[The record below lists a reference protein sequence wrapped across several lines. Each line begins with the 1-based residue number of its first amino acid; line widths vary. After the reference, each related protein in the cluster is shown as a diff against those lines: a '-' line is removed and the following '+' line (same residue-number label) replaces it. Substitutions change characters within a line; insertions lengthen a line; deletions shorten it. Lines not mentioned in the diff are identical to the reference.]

1 MDQKIYKEYIA
12 ILEEEL
18 VPAMGCTEPIALA
31 FGAAKARE
39 VLGCIPEH
47 MVAKCSGNIIKN
59 VRCVTI
65 PNSGGLTGI
74 AAGVT
79 LGAVGG
85 EADKMMEVLENIT
98 ESDIIKTRELLA
110 REVCDVEL
118 LDTPT
123 VLHIILEFY
132 AGTDKVVLEIKYA
145 HTNITKI
152 EKNGEILF
160 FNDEGGQEQEQADR
174 SLLDLE
180 HIKEFADTVNL
191 DDIRDLIKRQI
202 EYNMEIAR
210 EGMTGKYGLGIGRV
224 IMETY
229 ATGILTKMRSLT
241 AAASEARMGG
251 CDLPV
256 IINSGSGNQGIAS
269 SVPLV
274 VYARELELP
283 DYVLYRAL
291 VFSNLL
297 TIYQKTYI
305 GKLSAFCGA
314 VSASCAS
321 GAAITYMV
329 GGSLDRIK
337 KTIENTLANIPGII
351 CDGAKISCAAK
362 IASSLDAAFL
372 AHHLAMNDQ
381 AYAPFTGI
389 IQGQVSETIMGVG
402 AIGKE
407 GMKETD
413 KEILRIMIGK

>member
-1 MDQKIYKEYIA
+1 MDRKVYDEYIA
-12 ILEEEL
+12 ILKEEL

-39 VLGCIPEH
+39 VLGCMPEKII
-47 MVAKCSGNIIKN
+47 AKCSGNIVKN

-65 PNSGGLTGI
+65 PNSGGMTGI
-74 AAGVT
+74 AAGVV

-85 EADKMMEVLENIT
+85 RSEKLMEVLEDVT
-98 ESDIIKTRELLA
+98 PEDVKKTRAYLA
-110 REVCDVEL
+110 KDLCQVEL
-118 LDTPT
+118 LDTPV

-132 AGTDKVVLEIKYA
+132 AGQDQVTVEIKYS
-145 HTNITKI
+145 HTNISRI
-152 EKNGEILF
+152 EKNGEVLF
-160 FNDEGGQEQEQADR
+160 FNDEEGEEPEQADR
-174 SLLDLE
+174 SLLNLE
-180 HIKEFADTVNL
+180 QIKEFADTVDL
-191 DDIRDLIKRQI
+191 DDVREMIKNQI
-202 EYNMEIAR
+202 DCNMQIAR

-224 IMETY
+224 IMESY
-229 ATGILTKMRSLT
+229 PPSILTKMRSLT

-251 CDLPV
+251 CDMPV

-269 SVPLV
+269 SVPLI
-274 VYARELELP
+274 VYARELEMP
-283 DYVLYRAL
+283 EYALYRAL

-329 GGSLDRIK
+329 GGSMERIK

-372 AHHLAMNDQ
+372 AHHQAMIDQ
-381 AYAPFTGI
+381 AYTPYTGI
-389 IQGQVSETIMGVG
+389 LQEEVSETIMEVG
-402 AIGKE
+402 AIGKD